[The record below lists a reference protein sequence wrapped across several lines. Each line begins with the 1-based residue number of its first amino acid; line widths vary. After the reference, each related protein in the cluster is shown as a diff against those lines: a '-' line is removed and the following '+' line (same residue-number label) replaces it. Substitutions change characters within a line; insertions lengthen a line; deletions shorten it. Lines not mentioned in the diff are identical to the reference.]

1 MRTGNGRHRRPR
13 QAPALVVA
21 AGVTG
26 SAIALPLLASTGAH
40 AADATTWDRV
50 ALCESGGIWSA
61 DLGNGHYGG
70 LQFSQTTWDK
80 YGGGQYAARPDL
92 ASRSQQIA
100 VAQKVY
106 AAEGATPWASC
117 AAIAG
122 LTKGDAD
129 TATVDPGSPDT
140 ASPTPSASAGSGK
153 DAADPDASA
162 DATAG
167 ANADDTGQ
175 TPSKQSSASPSP
187 SDSPSGS
194 PSSSASPSSPSSP
207 SSGSSSD
214 ATGGSDSSPDSGKTG
229 KTGKAGTSGTVDS
242 SASDTPDTPDSGTP
256 APSDSAT
263 SADSGAGKHRG
274 GADDGSGT
282 SRDEAGRHASR
293 GGNPSRDDARTDGSY
308 TVRAGDNLWAIAKAH
323 DLPGGWPALY
333 AANHQTVGDDP
344 DFIVPGQS
352 LDLDPKQG

>member
-70 LQFSQTTWDK
+70 LQFSQATWDK
-80 YGGGQYAARPDL
+80 YGGGEYAARPDL

-100 VAQKVY
+100 VAQKAYV
-106 AAEGATPWASC
+106 AEGATPWASC

-122 LTKGDAD
+122 LTKGDAA
-129 TATVDPGSPDT
+129 TASVDPGSPDT
-140 ASPTPSASAGSGK
+140 ASPGSAKPTGSAKDPADADTDADADGGKGVPSEGAPSGQAPSGRTSPGPSGSPSGSPAGSSTPSAHSSPTSDPSSDTSDSSGDSGTSGSRSSDTPGPSDSASSRPS
-153 DAADPDASA
+153 DPAASA
-162 DATAG
+162 
-167 ANADDTGQ
+167 
-175 TPSKQSSASPSP
+175 
-187 SDSPSGS
+187 DSPSGS
-194 PSSSASPSSPSSP
+194 PSSP
-207 SSGSSSD
+207 
-214 ATGGSDSSPDSGKTG
+214 GSDGPGR
-229 KTGKAGTSGTVDS
+229 
-242 SASDTPDTPDSGTP
+242 
-256 APSDSAT
+256 
-263 SADSGAGKHRG
+263 HRG
-274 GADDGSGT
+274 GKAADGTGT
-282 SRDEAGRHASR
+282 SRDETGRHASR
-293 GGNPSRDDARTDGSY
+293 GGAASRNDARTDGSY
-308 TVRAGDNLWAIAKAH
+308 TVRAGDNLWAIAEAH

-333 AANHQTVGDDP
+333 AANHRTVGGDP

-352 LDLDPKQG
+352 LDLDQKQG

>member
-50 ALCESGGIWSA
+50 ALCESGGIWST
-61 DLGNGHYGG
+61 DLNNGHYGG
-70 LQFSQTTWDK
+70 LQFSQATWDK

-122 LTKGDAD
+122 LTKDDAD

-140 ASPTPSASAGSGK
+140 ASPSPTKPSASTKHPSG
-153 DAADPDASA
+153 A
-162 DATAG
+162 
-167 ANADDTGQ
+167 DTGADGSKGTPSTR
-175 TPSKQSSASPSP
+175 TPSKQVSPSP
-187 SDSPSGS
+187 SDSPSGPPSGS
-194 PSSSASPSSPSSP
+194 PSGSPTPSSPSSP
-207 SSGSSSD
+207 ASDPSSDASDSSSNSGHSGSSD
-214 ATGGSDSSPDSGKTG
+214 
-229 KTGKAGTSGTVDS
+229 TSGS
-242 SASDTPDTPDSGTP
+242 STSATPG
-256 APSDSAT
+256 PSDSASPAPSG
-263 SADSGAGKHRG
+263 SAHSGVGRHRGGEAAGDSGASH
-274 GADDGSGT
+274 
-282 SRDEAGRHASR
+282 DETGRHASR
-293 GGNPSRDDARTDGSY
+293 GGETSRDDARTDGSY
-308 TVRAGDNLWAIAKAH
+308 TVRAGDNLWSIAEAH

-333 AANHQTVGDDP
+333 AANHRTVGGDP

-352 LDLDPKQG
+352 LDLDRNQG

>member
-50 ALCESGGIWSA
+50 ALCESGGIWST

-70 LQFSQTTWDK
+70 LQFSQATWDK
-80 YGGGQYAARPDL
+80 YGGGQYAARADL

-106 AAEGATPWASC
+106 AAEGAAPWASC

-122 LTKGDAD
+122 LTKDDAD
-129 TATVDPGSPDT
+129 TALVDPGAPDT
-140 ASPTPSASAGSGK
+140 ASPSPTKATGSAGDPLG
-153 DAADPDASA
+153 ADTSA
-162 DATAG
+162 DG
-167 ANADDTGQ
+167 SKQ
-175 TPSKQSSASPSP
+175 TSSTQAPSKQASPSP
-187 SDSPSGS
+187 SDSHSGS
-194 PSSSASPSSPSSP
+194 SSSSSPSSP
-207 SSGSSSD
+207 ASDPSSD
-214 ATGGSDSSPDSGKTG
+214 ASDSSRDSGH
-229 KTGKAGTSGTVDS
+229 
-242 SASDTPDTPDSGTP
+242 SDTPDTSATSDSSASAAPG
-256 APSDSAT
+256 PSDSAPPAPSGSAT
-263 SADSGAGKHRG
+263 SDGPDSGNAPAPSGAGKHRG
-274 GADDGSGT
+274 GEAAGDTGA
-282 SRDEAGRHASR
+282 SRDETGRHASR
-293 GGNPSRDDARTDGSY
+293 GGETSREDARTEGSY
-308 TVRAGDNLWAIAKAH
+308 TVRAGDNLWSIAEAH

-333 AANHQTVGDDP
+333 AANHRTVGGDP

-352 LDLDPKQG
+352 LDLDRNQG

>member
-70 LQFSQTTWDK
+70 LQFSQAAWDK
-80 YGGGQYAARPDL
+80 YGGGQYAIRPDL

-100 VAQKVY
+100 VAEKAY
-106 AAEGATPWASC
+106 AAEGAKFWASC
-117 AAIAG
+117 AAVAG
-122 LTKGDAD
+122 LTKDDAD
-129 TATVDPGSPDT
+129 TATVDPGSPAT
-140 ASPTPSASAGSGK
+140 TSPTPSKPAGSDGGSK
-153 DAADPDASA
+153 STNTDGSGQKSSKGTSSSPSDSSSP
-162 DATAG
+162 
-167 ANADDTGQ
+167 TGS
-175 TPSKQSSASPSP
+175 PSSDSSP

-194 PSSSASPSSPSSP
+194 
-207 SSGSSSD
+207 SSGSSSPSSD
-214 ATGGSDSSPDSGKTG
+214 ASSDTS
-229 KTGKAGTSGTVDS
+229 GTSGASGGSGRPDS
-242 SASDTPDTPDSGTP
+242 SAHAD
-256 APSDSAT
+256 ASDSASPST
-263 SADSGAGKHRG
+263 SDPATPADSANGDAPASPDTSGAGRHRG
-274 GADDGSGT
+274 GESADGPGAH
-282 SRDEAGRHASR
+282 RDESGRHASR
-293 GGNPSRDDARTDGSY
+293 GGNPSRNDARTDGSY
-308 TVRAGDNLWAIAKAH
+308 TVRAGDNLWSIAKAH

-333 AANHQTVGDDP
+333 AANHRTVGADP

-352 LDLDPKQG
+352 LDLDQNQG

>member
-50 ALCESGGIWSA
+50 ALCESGGIWST

-70 LQFSQTTWDK
+70 LQFSQATWDK

-100 VAQKVY
+100 VAKKVY

-122 LTKGDAD
+122 LTKDDAD
-129 TATVDPGSPDT
+129 SASVDPGSPDT
-140 ASPTPSASAGSGK
+140 ASPSPAKPADSAKPSDSAKPTGSAK
-153 DAADPDASA
+153 DPAGGDTDADGSK
-162 DATAG
+162 
-167 ANADDTGQ
+167 Q
-175 TPSKQSSASPSP
+175 TPSKHAPSKQASPSP
-187 SDSPSGS
+187 SDSPSGA
-194 PSSSASPSSPSSP
+194 PSSSSAPSSPTSDPSSDT
-207 SSGSSSD
+207 SDSSGDSGSS
-214 ATGGSDSSPDSGKTG
+214 
-229 KTGKAGTSGTVDS
+229 GTSGTS
-242 SASDTPDTPDSGTP
+242 GPSASATPG
-256 APSDSAT
+256 PSDSA
-263 SADSGAGKHRG
+263 APAGPASGDAPGVGKHRG
-274 GADDGSGT
+274 GEATGGSGA
-282 SRDEAGRHASR
+282 SHDETGRHASR
-293 GGNPSRDDARTDGSY
+293 GGEVSRDDARTDGSY
-308 TVRAGDNLWAIAKAH
+308 TVRAGDNLWSIAEAH

-333 AANHQTVGDDP
+333 AANHRTVGGDP

-352 LDLDPKQG
+352 LDLDRNQG

>member
-50 ALCESGGIWSA
+50 ALCESGGIWST

-70 LQFSQTTWDK
+70 LQFSQATWDK

-100 VAQKVY
+100 VAKKVY

-122 LTKGDAD
+122 LTKDDAD
-129 TATVDPGSPDT
+129 SASVDPGSPDT
-140 ASPTPSASAGSGK
+140 ASPSPAKPTDSAKPSDSAKPTGSAK
-153 DAADPDASA
+153 DPAGGDTDADGSK
-162 DATAG
+162 
-167 ANADDTGQ
+167 Q
-175 TPSKQSSASPSP
+175 TPSKHAPSKQASPSP
-187 SDSPSGS
+187 SDSPSGA
-194 PSSSASPSSPSSP
+194 PSSSSAPSSPTSDPSSDT
-207 SSGSSSD
+207 SDSSGDSGSS
-214 ATGGSDSSPDSGKTG
+214 
-229 KTGKAGTSGTVDS
+229 GTSGTS
-242 SASDTPDTPDSGTP
+242 GPSASATPG
-256 APSDSAT
+256 PSDSA
-263 SADSGAGKHRG
+263 APAGPASGDAPGGGKHRG
-274 GADDGSGT
+274 GEATGGSGA
-282 SRDEAGRHASR
+282 SHDETGRHASR
-293 GGNPSRDDARTDGSY
+293 GGEVSRDDARTDGSY
-308 TVRAGDNLWAIAKAH
+308 TVRAGDNLWSIAEAH

-333 AANHQTVGDDP
+333 AANHRTVGGDP

-352 LDLDPKQG
+352 LDLDRNQG